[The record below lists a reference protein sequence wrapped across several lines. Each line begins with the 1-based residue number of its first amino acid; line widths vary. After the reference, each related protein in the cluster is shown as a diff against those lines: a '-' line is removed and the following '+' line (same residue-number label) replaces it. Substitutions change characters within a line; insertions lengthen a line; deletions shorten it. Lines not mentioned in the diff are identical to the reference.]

1 MLAFLSIFLVVIM
14 TLFKTLIV
22 FLLVAFLSACA
33 GHSAN
38 DAGNANISSAKN
50 SSTKSSAASSKAIVP
65 KAAEFY
71 TGADLS
77 YVNEMQ
83 DCGAEYRLK
92 GTSYDPFSLF
102 ADAKTNLVRVRLWHN
117 PTWTQYSNIQD
128 VTKTIQRA
136 KSAGMKVLLDFHYSD
151 TWADPEKQFIPA
163 AWEALHADTPALGQA
178 LYDYTYGT
186 LLELKNK
193 NLLPEFVQ
201 IGNETNSEIMQLES
215 SMNTKTINWQR
226 NATLLNRGIKAATD
240 FNQQNSTQVK
250 IFLHIAQ
257 PENALVWFKQAIAA
271 GVTGFDVIGL
281 SYYPKWSTYDLTN
294 IGDAIAELRTTYN
307 KDVMIVETAYPWTL
321 EGYDQA
327 SNVLGSDSLVAGYG
341 ATPKGQYDYLMQ
353 LSSQIINAG
362 GMGIIYWE
370 PAWVS
375 TSCSTL
381 WGQGSHWENASF
393 FYPPTGNDAL
403 EAIMFFQDA
412 QTLYNNAP

>member
-1 MLAFLSIFLVVIM
+1 M
-14 TLFKTLIV
+14 TLFKMLIV
-22 FLLVAFLSACA
+22 FLLATLLSACA

-38 DAGNANISSAKN
+38 DSGV
-50 SSTKSSAASSKAIVP
+50 KSSAASSAASSRMVMP
-65 KAAEFY
+65 KATQFY

-92 GTSYDPFSLF
+92 GTSYDPFLLF

-136 KSAGMKVLLDFHYSD
+136 KNAGMKVLLDFHYSD

-163 AWEALHADTPALGQA
+163 AWEALHADTPALGQTV
-178 LYDYTYGT
+178 YDYTYGT
-186 LLELKNK
+186 LSELKNK

-215 SMNTKTINWQR
+215 SMNTKTINWER
-226 NATLLNRGIKAATD
+226 NAALFNKGIKAVTD

-250 IFLHIAQ
+250 SLVHIAQ
-257 PENALVWFKQAIAA
+257 PENALLWFKQATAA

-281 SYYPKWSTYDLTN
+281 SYYPKWSTYNLN
-294 IGDAIAELRTTYN
+294 NVGDAIAELKTTYS

-327 SNVLGSDSLVAGYG
+327 ANVLGSDSLVSGYS

-353 LSSQIINAG
+353 LSSQVINAG

-403 EAIMFFQDA
+403 EAIMFFEDA
-412 QTLYNNAP
+412 QALYNNAP

>member
-1 MLAFLSIFLVVIM
+1 M

-22 FLLVAFLSACA
+22 FLLATFLSACA
-33 GHSAN
+33 GHSTN
-38 DAGNANISSAKN
+38 DSGAKT
-50 SSTKSSAASSKAIVP
+50 SVASSAASSKMVMP
-65 KAAEFY
+65 KAAHFY

-92 GTSYDPFSLF
+92 GTSYDPFLLF

-136 KSAGMKVLLDFHYSD
+136 KNAGMKVLLDFHYSD

-163 AWEALHADTPALGQA
+163 AWEALYADTPALGQA

-193 NLLPEFVQ
+193 NILPEFVQ
-201 IGNETNSEIMQLES
+201 IGNETNNEILQLES
-215 SMNTKTINWQR
+215 SMNTTSINWER
-226 NATLLNRGIKAATD
+226 NAALFNKGIKAVTD
-240 FNQQNSTQVK
+240 FNQQNSAQVK
-250 IFLHIAQ
+250 SLLHIAQ
-257 PENALVWFKQAIAA
+257 PENALLWFKQAKAA

-281 SYYPKWSTYDLTN
+281 SYYPKWSTYNLN
-294 IGDAIAELRTTYN
+294 NVGDAIAELKTTYN

-327 SNVLGSDSLVAGYG
+327 ANVLGSDSLVSGYS

-353 LSSQIINAG
+353 LSSQVINAG

-412 QTLYNNAP
+412 QALYNNAP

>member
-1 MLAFLSIFLVVIM
+1 M
-14 TLFKTLIV
+14 TFIKTLIV

-38 DAGNANISSAKN
+38 DAGNANNSRANSSA
-50 SSTKSSAASSKAIVP
+50 TSSKPIVP
-65 KAAEFY
+65 KAAQFY

-92 GTSYDPFSLF
+92 GTSYDPFVLF

-136 KSAGMKVLLDFHYSD
+136 KNAGMKVLLDFHYSD

-163 AWEALHADTPALGQA
+163 AWQALHADTPALGQA

-201 IGNETNSEIMQLES
+201 IGNETNNEILQLES
-215 SMNTKTINWQR
+215 SMNTTSINWER
-226 NATLLNRGIKAATD
+226 NAALFNKGIKAVAD
-240 FNQQNSTQVK
+240 FNQQNSAQVK
-250 IFLHIAQ
+250 SLLHIAQ
-257 PENALVWFKQAIAA
+257 PENALLWFKQAKAA

-281 SYYPKWSTYDLTN
+281 SYYPKWSTYNLN
-294 IGDAIAELRTTYN
+294 NVGDAIAELKTTYN

-327 SNVLGSDSLVAGYG
+327 ANVLGSDSLVSGYS

-353 LSSQIINAG
+353 LSSQVINAG

-412 QTLYNNAP
+412 QALYNNAP

>member
-1 MLAFLSIFLVVIM
+1 MCSLFCPFWVVIM
-14 TLFKTLIV
+14 TFLKTLIV

-38 DAGNANISSAKN
+38 DSGNA
-50 SSTKSSAASSKAIVP
+50 KSSATSSVASSRAVMP
-65 KAAEFY
+65 KAAQFY
-71 TGADLS
+71 AGADLS

-83 DCGAEYRLK
+83 DCGAEYRFK
-92 GTSYDPFSLF
+92 GTAYDPFVLF
-102 ADAKTNLVRVRLWHN
+102 ANAKTNLVRVRLWHN
-117 PTWTQYSNIQD
+117 PHWTQYSNIRD

-136 KSAGMKVLLDFHYSD
+136 KDAGMKVLLDFHYSD

-163 AWEALHADTPALGQA
+163 AWESLHADTPALAQA
-178 LYDYTYGT
+178 MYDYTYST
-186 LLELKNK
+186 LLELKSK

-201 IGNETNSEIMQLES
+201 IGNETNSEIMQLEA

-226 NATLLNRGIKAATD
+226 NATLLNKGIKAVTD
-240 FNQQNSTQVK
+240 FNQQQSTQVK
-250 IFLHIAQ
+250 ILLHIAQ
-257 PENALVWFKQAIAA
+257 PENALVWFKQATAA

-281 SYYPKWSTYDLTN
+281 SYYPKWSIYDLTN
-294 IGDAIAELRTTYN
+294 IGDAIAELKTTYN

-327 SNVLGSDSLVAGYG
+327 ANVLGSDSLVSGYG

-353 LSSQIINAG
+353 LSSQVINAG

-393 FYPPTGNDAL
+393 FYPPAGNDAL